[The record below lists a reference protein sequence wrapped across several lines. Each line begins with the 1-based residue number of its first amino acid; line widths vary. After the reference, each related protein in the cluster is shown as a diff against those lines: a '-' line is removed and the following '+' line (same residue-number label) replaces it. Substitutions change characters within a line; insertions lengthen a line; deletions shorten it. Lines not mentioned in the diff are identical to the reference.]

1 MGHPLRDTGGVQ
13 GAAGVGNGDFG
24 LGSIVFEGS
33 DGCLSRDV
41 QLGGGPVALELR
53 REGQAG
59 RALDGRD
66 CLGPSRER
74 PMVDPPGEIQTWG
87 WVFASPHSCS
97 TVLLLL
103 SADHLLSVGSLQP
116 GGVSRAKQRP
126 AHPPCSQAL
135 LLGPAAGRELSL
147 CLQSEIPGELE
158 AVTLPESLTPVS

>member
-66 CLGPSRER
+66 CLVPSRER

-87 WVFASPHSCS
+87 WVFM
-97 TVLLLL
+97 
-103 SADHLLSVGSLQP
+103 
-116 GGVSRAKQRP
+116 
-126 AHPPCSQAL
+126 
-135 LLGPAAGRELSL
+135 
-147 CLQSEIPGELE
+147 
-158 AVTLPESLTPVS
+158 